1 MTYRFNPEV
10 WLTVRK
16 PFIPEQWLQVPE
28 PEQKQ
33 QPQPAKQKTETRKEH
48 EVEVVLRR
56 VEVFGIDLT
65 CSYEDWLK
73 MGFAFADGFGATG
86 REYFHRV
93 SRLNAGYDFT
103 KCNKQFD
110 ECLKGRKTGISLR
123 TFFAAAHDAGIN
135 VKI

>member
-28 PEQKQ
+28 PKQ
-33 QPQPAKQKTETRKEH
+33 PPSPPAREKTTTRKEH

-56 VEVFGIDLT
+56 VEAFGIDLT
-65 CSYEDWLK
+65 CSYDDWFK
-73 MGFAFADGFGATG
+73 IGCAFTEGFSECG

-110 ECLKGRKTGISLR
+110 ECLKGRKTGITLR